1 MSTPAVSLSSP
12 LPLSLP
18 SPWHAGELAIQER
31 AGVVERMA
39 EVGRRNVRDAMPEQ
53 HREFFAQLPFVVLG
67 TVDKAGNAWA
77 TVRAGRPGFV
87 HSPDPRVLDIDV
99 APDERD
105 PASGGLR
112 EAQAVALLGI
122 ELHTRR
128 RNRMNGAIT
137 TATADRIS
145 IAVAQ
150 SFGNC
155 PQYIQKRAFE
165 FTRDPA
171 ETGHIA
177 PVESFSLDDRARRII
192 AHAATFFVTSY
203 VDLENGRQVDVSHRG
218 GKPGFVRID
227 ESGRLTVPDFA
238 GNLFFN
244 TLGNMLANGRA
255 GLVFVDFAT
264 GALLQL
270 TGRAE
275 VVLDSPEI
283 GAFQGAERL
292 WHFTPERVVYRADA
306 LPIRW
311 SDAPEGVSP
320 NALMTGDWEDAARR
334 LKAAAI
340 SKNWRKLRVAKI
352 VDESKTIRSF
362 HLESADEA
370 GLIAH
375 RAGQHLPL
383 RVALSEGAVPVIR
396 NYTLSVAPS
405 DGVYRISVKRD
416 GVVSNHLHETLKV
429 GDLIDTRA
437 PAGEFTIDALER
449 RPAVLLAA
457 GIGITPMLAMLR
469 HVVYEGL
476 RKRRVRPTWLFYSE
490 RSVSGRAFVEELREL
505 SAIAQGEV
513 QIVRALT
520 DTAGAQKGIDYE
532 VSGRIDMDLLR
543 AKLPFDDYDFYLC
556 GPGSFMQSMY
566 DGLRAL
572 NVADA
577 RIHAEAFGPSGLRRE
592 ALKSL
597 ATPTTPLREPSTK
610 AVPVT
615 FVKSAK
621 EARWTPGGGS
631 LLELA
636 EARGLA
642 PDFGCRSGSCGT
654 CSARVLKGE
663 VAYPSAPS
671 FNVTEGEALVC
682 CAVPAKGSSTL
693 QLDL

>member
-1 MSTPAVSLSSP
+1 MSTPTVS
-12 LPLSLP
+12 
-18 SPWHAGELAIQER
+18 SPWHAGELVIQER

-39 EVGRRNVRDAMPEQ
+39 DVGRRNVRDAMPEQ

-67 TVDKAGNAWA
+67 TVDEAGNAWA
-77 TVRAGRPGFV
+77 TLRAGQPGFIR
-87 HSPDPRVLDIDV
+87 SPDPRGLQLALVPEAD
-99 APDERD
+99 D
-105 PASGGLR
+105 PAGNGLKKG
-112 EAQAVALLGI
+112 AAMAMLGI

-128 RNRMNGAIT
+128 RNRMNGTISGV
-137 TATADRIS
+137 TADRIDV
-145 IAVAQ
+145 AVAQ

-155 PQYIQKRAFE
+155 PQYIQKRAVE
-165 FTRDPA
+165 FTRDTAAP
-171 ETGHIA
+171 GRIA
-177 PVESFSLDDRARRII
+177 PADSTSLDKRARDII
-192 AHAATFFVTSY
+192 SNAATFFVASY
-203 VDLENGRQVDVSHRG
+203 ADLDHGRQVDVSHRG

-227 ESGRLTVPDFA
+227 ENGRLTVPDFA

-244 TLGNMLANGRA
+244 TLGNLLANGRA
-255 GLVFVDFAT
+255 GLVFVDFST

-270 TGRAE
+270 TGQAE

-292 WHFTPERVVYRADA
+292 WHFTPQRVVYRADA

-311 SDAPEGVSP
+311 TDTPEGVSP
-320 NALMTGDWEDAARR
+320 NALMTGDWPEAARR
-334 LKAAAI
+334 LKAAKV
-340 SKNWRKLRVAKI
+340 SSGWRKLRVAKI
-352 VDESKTIRSF
+352 VDESTTVRSF
-362 HLESADEA
+362 HFESADEA

-383 RVALSEGAVPVIR
+383 RVSLSEGAAPAIR
-396 NYTLSVAPS
+396 SYTLSVAPS
-405 DGVYRISVKRD
+405 DGAYRISVKRD
-416 GVVSNHLHETLKV
+416 GAVSRHLHDTLKV

-457 GIGITPMLAMLR
+457 GIGITPMLAMAR

-490 RSVSGRAFVEELREL
+490 RSVAARAFSGELREL
-505 SAIAQGEV
+505 AVKAQGEV
-513 QIVRALT
+513 KIVQALT
-520 DTAGAQKGIDYE
+520 DAATAQKGVDYD

-556 GPGSFMQSMY
+556 GPGAFMQSMY

-572 NVADA
+572 NVSDA
-577 RIHAEAFGPSGLRRE
+577 RIHAEAFGPSGLKRE
-592 ALKSL
+592 GDKPVDA
-597 ATPTTPLREPSTK
+597 PRGEPSVES
-610 AVPVT
+610 VPVT

-621 EARWTPGGGS
+621 EARWTPGGGM

-636 EARGLA
+636 EERGLS

-654 CSARVLKGE
+654 CRARIVNGA

-671 FNVTEGEALVC
+671 YKVADDEALVC
-682 CAVPAKGSSTL
+682 CAVPAQGSAPL